1 MTTRAPSAAPSS
13 EAVRFDAHGVAPIPP
28 QARDST
34 PREQF
39 WIWAGANLAPI
50 NWVLG
55 ALGITL
61 GLSLLETLL
70 VVAVGNVLG
79 CALFGLLNVIGHR
92 TAVNQM
98 VLGRAPFGRRGAVVP
113 GVVQCL
119 LTMAWVGVNTWVVLD
134 LVLAV
139 LAKIG
144 ITGGIGLEYLVAA
157 VIMLAQLGLALYG
170 FYAIRTFEKWTVPLT
185 VLVMAAMTVLA
196 LSKADL
202 HWTAAT
208 AGTAGE
214 KFTAMTQLM
223 TAIGVGWGITWLPYS
238 ADYSRFVRP
247 QASSRSVFWSSA
259 LGMYI
264 PTVWLAALGA
274 CLASAGTGS
283 DPSSLVINAF
293 GVMAVPVLLLIMH
306 GPIATNI
313 LNLYSCSLAALS
325 IGIDSARW
333 KLTLFAGVVA
343 SAVLVI
349 FVRAD
354 SFGHAFDN
362 WMVSILVWISPW
374 GTIVVVDYLV
384 LRRGRLDVRGLY
396 APAAQSP
403 YGQWNARALVSLGLG
418 LVAGWSWQ
426 YGLVPVMQGP
436 IAIAMNNTDFSW
448 LSGSLVAGGMY
459 YLTSRKI
466 VVRSPRLS
474 LESQ

>member
-1 MTTRAPSAAPSS
+1 MTTPAPS
-13 EAVRFDAHGVAPIPP
+13 EAGPFDAHGVAPIPP
-28 QARDST
+28 EARDST

-70 VVAVGNVLG
+70 VVAIGNVFG

-144 ITGGIGLEYLVAA
+144 ITGGAGLEYLVAA

-196 LSKADL
+196 LSRTDL

-208 AGTAGE
+208 AASPAE

-247 QASSRSVFWSSA
+247 DVSSRSVFMSSA
-259 LGMYI
+259 LGMYV

-306 GPIATNI
+306 GPVATNI

-325 IGIDSARW
+325 IGIDIARW
-333 KLTLFAGVVA
+333 KLTLFAGAVA
-343 SAVLVI
+343 SAVLVV

-374 GTIVVVDYLV
+374 SAIVVVDYLV
-384 LRRGRLDVRGLY
+384 LRRGRLDIPGLY
-396 APAAQSP
+396 ARAGRSP
-403 YGQWNARALVSLGLG
+403 YGQWNARALISLGLG

-436 IAIAMNNTDFSW
+436 VAIAMNNSDFSW
-448 LSGSLVAGGMY
+448 LSGALVAGGTY
-459 YLTSRKI
+459 YLTARRV
-466 VVRSPRLS
+466 VVRSPRLG